1 MKLARGVHSDHP
13 LSRLQCK
20 ALGIHPFVSPRT
32 KGLDEQRHESAAGRP
47 TGRSVRQRP
56 EYDQPGAEQ
65 IYGRDDIRNADHSP
79 LDDRFGQTATGP
91 TRHDVVATQQERF
104 GGMQIGAAFF
114 GWLTATGTAVLIT
127 ALLAAAGAAFGLGNP
142 DAVTQASNTAP
153 ETIGLTGAIIL
164 LVVIFL
170 AYYCGGYVAGRM
182 ARFNGAK
189 QGLGVWLWA
198 LIIAVVVA
206 ILSATAGA
214 QFNVLER
221 LNGFPR
227 IPINEGTLTTGG
239 ILTAIA
245 LAVVSLIGAV
255 LGGLTGMRFHRRV
268 DRAGFDSTR

>member
-1 MKLARGVHSDHP
+1 MS
-13 LSRLQCK
+13 
-20 ALGIHPFVSPRT
+20 
-32 KGLDEQRHESAAGRP
+32 SATNP
-47 TGRSVRQRP
+47 P
-56 EYDQPGAEQ
+56 P
-65 IYGRDDIRNADHSP
+65 
-79 LDDRFGQTATGP
+79 DDRPADRSGSDRSTTNPVPSRSTAETTSETPTTARSTTDSGQTATGP